1 MKVELYWSTV
11 STHGFHTESN
21 SDQMPID
28 WFVMRVRWIFLWG
41 SNLEGWDKKERALE
55 WGCEGWWGCER
66 EGCWPRR
73 GHRAAQCWP
82 SRAHPEIW
90 RKEAGKRR
98 PILSNISSSLL
109 AFSWLVAQFDG
120 QRYQL
125 SARRPL
131 TFLPDKQ
138 LWPIYVKLFASLITK
153 VAFSEHQ
160 ILTKRHAQSCSSAS
174 HVFHCQM
181 PSAIEWGKNT
191 VRSRWWWCVCAPGP
205 WVPVRPRG
213 PPMSQDPSY
222 CLGHKYI
229 GYKYTK
235 MY

>member
-1 MKVELYWSTV
+1 
-11 STHGFHTESN
+11 
-21 SDQMPID
+21 
-28 WFVMRVRWIFLWG
+28 MRIRGLMGLW
-41 SNLEGWDKKERALE
+41 E
-55 WGCEGWWGCER
+55 C
-66 EGCWPRR
+66 CWPRR

-82 SRAHPEIW
+82 SRAHSEIW

-98 PILSNISSSLL
+98 PFLSHISSSLF

-125 SARRPL
+125 SARCLWRSYRTNNYEQFKSTL
-131 TFLPDKQ
+131 NNQ
-138 LWPIYVKLFASLITK
+138 LLASLITK
-153 VAFSEHQ
+153 VAFSEHH
-160 ILTKRHAQSCSSAS
+160 ILVKRHAQSCTSAS

-222 CLGHKYI
+222 CSGHKYI
-229 GYKYTK
+229 GYKNAILCKYT
-235 MY
+235 